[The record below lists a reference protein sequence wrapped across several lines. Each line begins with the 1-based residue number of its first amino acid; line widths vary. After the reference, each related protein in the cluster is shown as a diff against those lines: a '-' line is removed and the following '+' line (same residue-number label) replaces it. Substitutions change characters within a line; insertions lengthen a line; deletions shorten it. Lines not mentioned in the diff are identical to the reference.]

1 VLPPSLLTLQL
12 PKDRI
17 HNTLDIRQNLVVP
30 ETEDPPAFAGQPSR
44 AALVGEVLIVLTAIG
59 LDHQPMFDA
68 GKVQDKRAN
77 RMLAAN
83 MGDA

>member
-1 VLPPSLLTLQL
+1 
-12 PKDRI
+12 
-17 HNTLDIRQNLVVP
+17 
-30 ETEDPPAFAGQPSR
+30 
-44 AALVGEVLIVLTAIG
+44 VLTAIG